1 MFLTTR
7 PAVVGVLFG
16 MVLATASIAETTE
29 EAVDRLSR
37 ELIEVKAMLNATAEA
52 LEGTTSVSQS
62 RIGGYGELHYNQ
74 VDGKDAVLD
83 FHRFVLFFSHEF
95 SDSIRFYSELELEH
109 AFIEDSDDG
118 ESPGEVELE
127 QAFVEF
133 DLNDHTHA
141 KAGVFLVPVG
151 ITNETHEPPTF
162 YGVERN
168 PVEKHIIPAT
178 WWEPGAALSGRVGG
192 LSYDLAVHGG
202 LKVDPAN
209 VKLRSGRQ
217 KAAKA
222 VAENLAITGRLKYS
236 GIAGLEVA
244 GSVNI
249 QDDLS
254 QLDKDGLDSA
264 VLLSVHAI
272 WNKGPVG
279 LRALYAAWDIDG
291 QAAKTLEK
299 DRQDGYFVEVSFRLT
314 PKVGVFARY
323 NGWSVTDGI
332 DEIQQDVGFNWWP
345 HERVVLKADIQRQ
358 NDEAGNSDGFNLGV
372 GYQF

>member
-52 LEGTTSVSQS
+52 VEGTTSVSQS

>member
-52 LEGTTSVSQS
+52 VEGTTSVSQS

-332 DEIQQDVGFNWWP
+332 DEIQQDLGFNWWP